1 MDQCTHEVRAEYWKG
16 IIKACGQRPAGQSA
30 KSWMQRK
37 FRKQAYELIKESAA
51 VPAVPENTDIAFVE
65 IPYKPVAEDTV
76 ETVSGVAVIQT
87 SSVRIEI
94 MNDISDPVL
103 TRILREVS
111 HA

>member
-1 MDQCTHEVRAEYWKG
+1 MA
-16 IIKACGQRPAGQSA
+16 A
-30 KSWMQRK
+30 KIPKTGLWTDKRK
-37 FRKQAYELIKESAA
+37 AA

>member
-1 MDQCTHEVRAEYWKG
+1 MDENG
-16 IIKACGQRPAGQSA
+16 ICEQSYYH
-30 KSWMQRK
+30 WQRK
-37 FRKQAYELIKESAA
+37 FRKQAYGLIKESAA
-51 VPAVPENTDIAFVE
+51 VPAVPKNTDIAFVE

>member
-1 MDQCTHEVRAEYWKG
+1 MA
-16 IIKACGQRPAGQSA
+16 A
-30 KSWMQRK
+30 KIPKTGLWTDKRN
-37 FRKQAYELIKESAA
+37 LA

>member
-1 MDQCTHEVRAEYWKG
+1 
-16 IIKACGQRPAGQSA
+16 
-30 KSWMQRK
+30 
-37 FRKQAYELIKESAA
+37 
-51 VPAVPENTDIAFVE
+51 VE